1 MGNIFHQN
9 KFHDM
14 FLHTL
19 FLFLGCDT
27 EYCNMRGTIISESQ
41 NPAKNFC
48 GKCKCDEDRF
58 QGE

>member
-1 MGNIFHQN
+1 
-9 KFHDM
+9 M